1 MTDIKHKLKLLSGA
15 FSKALNGADSID
27 NLPLLLAISH
37 LDTDVMAG
45 GRASTYAYEV
55 TLR

>member
-1 MTDIKHKLKLLSGA
+1 MTDIKHKLKLLRGTS
-15 FSKALNGADSID
+15 SKASNRTDSTD

-45 GRASTYAYEV
+45 GRASTCAYEV

>member
-15 FSKALNGADSID
+15 SSKASNGTDSID
-27 NLPLLLAISH
+27 SLTLLLAISH

-45 GRASTYAYEV
+45 GRASTYA
-55 TLR
+55 